1 MEGAAFAMSEESQYC
16 HAGIATANQAFVTI
30 Y

>member
-1 MEGAAFAMSEESQYC
+1 MEGTTFAVPEESQYC